1 MQLFFQTISDVLW
14 VMMMM
19 MMMMKRPTK
28 KIKTNRKKTS
38 VSIKKTL
45 RQKQMMS
52 S

>member
-19 MMMMKRPTK
+19 MKRPTK
-28 KIKTNRKKTS
+28 KSKQTEKKTS
-38 VSIKKTL
+38 VSIKTTL
-45 RQKQMMS
+45 RQKQMIS

>member
-14 VMMMM
+14 VMM